1 MAKHLVPIYFENFLI
16 SLVTCMANSLV
27 GTIIRAW
34 IGPFALILC
43 IIGREKAAV
52 FPVPVCACPITS
64 LPFKISGIQ
73 YSWIGNVLS
82 IPISLIALTMDM
94 FRPNSSNET
103 IFNSN
108 LVFDK
113 SYGRSGKVY

>member
-1 MAKHLVPIYFENFLI
+1 
-16 SLVTCMANSLV
+16 VTCIANSLV

-34 IGPFALILC
+34 IGPFGLILF
-43 IIGREKAAV
+43 IRGRENAAV

-73 YSWIGNVLS
+73 YSWIGKGLS
-82 IPISLIALTMDM
+82 IPISLTALTRDV
-94 FRPNSSNET
+94 FRPNSSNDT
-103 IFNSN
+103 IFNSY

-113 SYGRSGKVY
+113 SYGRSGKVTYCFT